1 MIDVFFVAFAILSI
15 GGAITMITVK
25 EPMYATLGLLISI
38 LAIGG
43 LFALLSASFLFMVQI
58 IVYAGAV
65 LTLFLFLLMF
75 LNIKKEDLPDE
86 PKKYILI
93 TLGGLLMIPIN
104 LLMFKALSELPNIN
118 IELSESDFGTI
129 KALGMQLYT
138 EWLLPF
144 ELISILL
151 LVALIGVIVLVKQKS
166 KKETKR

>member
-1 MIDVFFVAFAILSI
+1 MIDIFFILFAILSI
-15 GGAITMITVK
+15 GGAITMITAE

-38 LAIGG
+38 LSVGG
-43 LFALLSASFLFMVQI
+43 FFALLNASFLFMVQI

-75 LNIKKEDLPDE
+75 LNIKKEDLPHE
-86 PKKYILI
+86 PKKYVLI
-93 TLGGLLMIPIN
+93 GLGAVLMIPIN
-104 LLMFKALSELPNIN
+104 LLIFKALSDLPNIS
-118 IELSESDFGTI
+118 IKLVESDFGTI

-151 LVALIGVIVLVKQKS
+151 LVALIGVIVLAKQKS
-166 KKETKR
+166 KKEVQK

>member
-1 MIDVFFVAFAILSI
+1 MIDIFFIAFGIMSI
-15 GGAITMITVK
+15 SGAITMITVK

-38 LAIGG
+38 LSVGG
-43 LFALLSASFLFMVQI
+43 LFALLNASFLFMVQI

-75 LNIKKEDLPDE
+75 LNIKSEDLPDE
-86 PKKYILI
+86 PKKYLLI
-93 TLGGLLMIPIN
+93 TLGAVFMIPIN
-104 LLMFKALSELPNIN
+104 LLIFKALSDLPNIKM
-118 IELSESDFGTI
+118 ELVDSDFGTI

-138 EWLLPF
+138 KWLLPF

-166 KKETKR
+166 KKEIKR

>member
-1 MIDVFFVAFAILSI
+1 MIDIFFIAFAILAI
-15 GGAITMITVK
+15 VGAITMITVK
-25 EPMYATLGLLISI
+25 EPMYATLGLLITVLS
-38 LAIGG
+38 IGG
-43 LFALLSASFLFMVQI
+43 FFALLDASFLFMVQI

-86 PKKYILI
+86 PKKY
-93 TLGGLLMIPIN
+93 LLMILSALFLIPIN
-104 LLMFKALSELPNIN
+104 LLIFKALSDLPNIQM
-118 IELSESDFGTI
+118 ELAATDFGTI

-166 KKETKR
+166 KREVKK

>member
-1 MIDVFFVAFAILSI
+1 MIDIFFIAFGILAIS
-15 GGAITMITVK
+15 GAITMITVK

-38 LAIGG
+38 LSVGG
-43 LFALLSASFLFMVQI
+43 LFALLNASFLFMVQI

-86 PKKYILI
+86 PKKYLLI
-93 TLGGLLMIPIN
+93 TLGAVFMIPIN
-104 LLMFKALSELPNIN
+104 LLIFKALSDLPNIKM
-118 IELSESDFGTI
+118 ELVDSDFGTI

-138 EWLLPF
+138 KWLLPF

-166 KKETKR
+166 KKEIKR